1 MLQMSGSDARRPT
14 AETTMNA
21 SGLSVRTW
29 NDAPISRRDS
39 DGYAD
44 ATTMCQ
50 ANGKR
55 WHNYE
60 RLDTSAAYLQAL
72 AASLG
77 IPADQLVITTT
88 TGPNHLRG
96 TWVHPRLAVDLA
108 RWLSPQFAVWMDG
121 WFLEQLGH
129 PQPAPALLGD
139 GWRTDVDA
147 FFAQPLPMRAAH
159 YLLIDAESG
168 GTEAIDLIRNRNRR
182 SVATLPGTQGHRI
195 RSLDDLAPSG
205 KAIIQ
210 TICHLRACGQPV
222 RTSDL
227 RRELCCMFSPDTI
240 TNRLGLLRQDGLL
253 TKRGMGWHLTDTAVA
268 LASMDEPAAA

>member
-1 MLQMSGSDARRPT
+1 
-14 AETTMNA
+14 MNA

-29 NDAPISRRDS
+29 NDAPITRRDS
-39 DGYAD
+39 DGFAD
-44 ATTMCQ
+44 ATAMCR
-50 ANGKR
+50 ANSKE
-55 WHNYE
+55 WSNYRQNE
-60 RLDTSAAYLQAL
+60 RTTDYIAAL

-121 WFLEQLGH
+121 WFLEQLG
-129 PQPAPALLGD
+129 QPATVQAPVLHSEA
-139 GWRTDVDA
+139 WRTDVDA

-182 SVATLPGTQGHRI
+182 SVAALPGTQGHRI

-210 TICHLRACGQPV
+210 TICRLRACSQPV

-240 TNRLGLLRQDGLL
+240 ANRLGLLR
-253 TKRGMGWHLTDTAVA
+253 RTAC
-268 LASMDEPAAA
+268 